1 MPRSGGSASAFCR
14 AASAASGSAMT
25 VRPAAPARPRFSSL
39 RRPIF
44 SSSSR
49 RRNSYSCSWKS
60 STASPSGRVPSGD
73 RTPIGG
79 GRAIGSRPWIRRGE
93 PRVSGCAP
101 RSTRIRRT
109 RTGSCRPRGVA
120 QHYGRAGYDVVALT
134 DHWHRSEAPSTAG
147 LLVLPGVELN
157 CLLPGGPRR
166 TRARDRDRAGSGGA
180 RGRAARPR
188 GDCGVDRRSGRR
200 GVPRASLLDRRP
212 ARRLR
217 AAGVRRRNRGLQRGL
232 RARGRARPVVRPLGR
247 AAPGRPLVSRAR
259 DRRQPPSG
267 LRLRP
272 RVDLAARGADGGKR
286 ARPRCGRA
294 GSTAAP
300 AR

>member
-1 MPRSGGSASAFCR
+1 MVARRAPRALDELGRRAVAARASRSTTGA
-14 AASAASGSAMT
+14 
-25 VRPAAPARPRFSSL
+25 PATTSSRSPTTGTGARPR
-39 RRPIF
+39 RP
-44 SSSSR
+44 
-49 RRNSYSCSWKS
+49 
-60 STASPSGRVPSGD
+60 P
-73 RTPIGG
+73 
-79 GRAIGSRPWIRRGE
+79 
-93 PRVSGCAP
+93 
-101 RSTRIRRT
+101 
-109 RTGSCRPRGVA
+109 
-120 QHYGRAGYDVVALT
+120 
-134 DHWHRSEAPSTAG
+134 G

-166 TRARDRDRAGSGGA
+166 ARARNRDRAGSGGA

-188 GDCGVDRRSGRR
+188 GDSGVDRRSRRR

-217 AAGVRRRNRGLQRGL
+217 AAGVRHRNRGLQRGL
-232 RARGRARPVVRPLGR
+232 RARGRARTVVRPLGR

-286 ARPRCGRA
+286 ARLRCGRA

-300 AR
+300 GR